1 MAQPTN
7 TQLNT
12 KRTWTRDGFV
22 ISTDASLIPIAA
34 LTQAFE
40 SSQLYW
46 AKGLPED
53 VMREILEHSLCFG
66 LYTTTSPPT
75 TTSGETPPAPP
86 PPTNLIGFARCIT
99 DRVTLIYLTDVY
111 IAPEHQG
118 RGLGKWLVNCVQE
131 VISDM
136 PHLRRSLLI
145 TGAGDTGKRFYGDL
159 MGMHEVSAATGD
171 AVVLSARGPGCSF

>member
-1 MAQPTN
+1 
-7 TQLNT
+7 
-12 KRTWTRDGFV
+12 
-22 ISTDASLIPIAA
+22 
-34 LTQAFE
+34 
-40 SSQLYW
+40 
-46 AKGLPED
+46 
-53 VMREILEHSLCFG
+53 MREILEHSLCFG
-66 LYTTTSPPT
+66 LYTFTSTPPSPSPSPPT
-75 TTSGETPPAPP
+75 ATSGEAPSP

-111 IAPEHQG
+111 ILPEHQG

-145 TGAGDTGKRFYGDL
+145 TGSGDTGKRFYGDL

-171 AVVLSARGPGCSF
+171 AVVLSAKGPGCSF

>member
-1 MAQPTN
+1 MAQSTKTP
-7 TQLNT
+7 LNT

-22 ISTDASLIPIAA
+22 ISTDASLIPITA

-40 SSQLYW
+40 SKQLYW

-53 VMREILEHSLCFG
+53 VMREILDHSLCFG
-66 LYTTTSPPT
+66 LYTSTSTPQSPPAAT
-75 TTSGETPPAPP
+75 TTPG
-86 PPTNLIGFARCIT
+86 NLIGFARCIT

-111 IAPEHQG
+111 ILPEHQG
-118 RGLGKWLVNCVQE
+118 RGLGKWLVQCVQE

-145 TGAGDTGKRFYGDL
+145 TGSGDTGKRFYGDL
-159 MGMHEVSAATGD
+159 MGMQEVSAATGD